1 MVSSLLAKSGF
12 ADFWIL
18 ESALTSCLNAWLMTM
33 VTSWSIKL
41 RVSLSKATKILFN
54 NIFRFLDL
62 VQHYQDWAD
71 TEGKEEEIDWLKK
84 FFEFIDEN
92 GTGKLSKVVAK
103 AGIETTVHLEWE
115 DDMGDDD
122 FEILKDDQGEVSIDG
137 EMIHM
142 I

>member
-1 MVSSLLAKSGF
+1 MSRPR
-12 ADFWIL
+12 
-18 ESALTSCLNAWLMTM
+18 
-33 VTSWSIKL
+33 KL
-41 RVSLSKATKILFN
+41 RVSIQTLKNLYQQYWHTLL
-54 NIFRFLDL
+54 FLDF
-62 VQHYQDWAD
+62 VQLYKDLLD
-71 TEGKEEEIDWLKK
+71 TDSTEDEIDWLKK